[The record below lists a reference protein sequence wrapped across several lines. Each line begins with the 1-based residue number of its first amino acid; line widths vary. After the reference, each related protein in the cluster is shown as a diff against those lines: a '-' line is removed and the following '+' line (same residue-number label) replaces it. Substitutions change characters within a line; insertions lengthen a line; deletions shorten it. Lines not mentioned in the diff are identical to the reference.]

1 MQSAELRI
9 GKRERELMNVWNSLK
24 NQGNSP
30 ISIRGSPE
38 SSLVRG
44 DTFPGSG
51 PVRLEEGG
59 GLARIAWNWEFFQF
73 RNVLPQGSQY
83 CFPVPKRASVLL
95 REILGLSVR
104 EIPWQL
110 GSKSVVVFVACDQVT
125 ALSSQWLVL
134 FRGLATIGI

>member
-1 MQSAELRI
+1 M
-9 GKRERELMNVWNSLK
+9 
-24 NQGNSP
+24 
-30 ISIRGSPE
+30 
-38 SSLVRG
+38 
-44 DTFPGSG
+44 
-51 PVRLEEGG
+51 
-59 GLARIAWNWEFFQF
+59 
-73 RNVLPQGSQY
+73 
-83 CFPVPKRASVLL
+83 

>member
-1 MQSAELRI
+1 
-9 GKRERELMNVWNSLK
+9 MNVWNSLK

-38 SSLVRG
+38 FSLVRW

-51 PVRLEEGG
+51 PVHLWGGG

-73 RNVLPQGSQY
+73 RNVLPQGSKY
-83 CFPVPKRASVLL
+83 CFSVPKKGRVSFCGKYL
-95 REILGLSVR
+95 RLSVR

-110 GSKSVVVFVACDQVT
+110 GSKSVTVSVACGQVT

-134 FRGLATIGI
+134 FCGLTAIGI

>member
-1 MQSAELRI
+1 
-9 GKRERELMNVWNSLK
+9 MNVWNSLK

-38 SSLVRG
+38 SSLVRR
-44 DTFPGSG
+44 DSFPGSG

-59 GLARIAWNWEFFQF
+59 GPGPDCMELGIHPIQGCPPPRAQ
-73 RNVLPQGSQY
+73 VLVSGSK
-83 CFPVPKRASVLL
+83 KRASVLL

-110 GSKSVVVFVACDQVT
+110 GSKSVAVFVACGQVT

-134 FRGLATIGI
+134 FRCLATIGI